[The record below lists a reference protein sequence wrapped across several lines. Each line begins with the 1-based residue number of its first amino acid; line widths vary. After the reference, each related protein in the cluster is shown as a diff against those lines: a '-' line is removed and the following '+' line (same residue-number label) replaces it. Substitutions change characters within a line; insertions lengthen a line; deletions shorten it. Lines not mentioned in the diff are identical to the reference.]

1 MNQLFLAIKGP
12 KHLLTP
18 MFAIGEI
25 SCNASSGDGQKP
37 EDCQTGP
44 HTDRYWISL
53 GSLLAFMASAFWDGQ

>member
-12 KHLLTP
+12 KYLLTP

-44 HTDRYWISL
+44 HTDRY
-53 GSLLAFMASAFWDGQ
+53 